1 MGDEIKVND
10 GKGVYDNIG
19 LIDTLIVDCN
29 LLEKELISGKYIGFC
44 VKLVEMV
51 QKLDNLKK
59 GVLNDAEAKNKQIAD
74 LRQLIEGRGD
84 TDV

>member
-29 LLEKELISGKYIGFC
+29 LLEKELISGKYIGIC